1 MKGVWSKHEIYY
13 YITERSVFGSENVN
27 LGYACKRRK
36 GYIFFYKIYN
46 IRYLTKIHIYII
58 YSLSLR

>member
-27 LGYACKRRK
+27 LGYACKDETEEII
-36 GYIFFYKIYN
+36 YFFKNFN
-46 IRYLTKIHIYII
+46 IRYLTKIHII